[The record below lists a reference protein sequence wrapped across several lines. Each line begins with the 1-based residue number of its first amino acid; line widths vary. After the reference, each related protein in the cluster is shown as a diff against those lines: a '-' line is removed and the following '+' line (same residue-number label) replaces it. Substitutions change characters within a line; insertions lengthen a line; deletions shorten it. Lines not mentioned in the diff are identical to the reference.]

1 MAKLRD
7 VIERLLAGGQLTPRF
22 RDHPLVGEWA
32 SYRDCHI
39 EPDWLLIDR
48 ISGDELILA
57 RTGSHAD
64 LFRSG

>member
-7 VIERLLAGGQLTPRF
+7 VIERLLAGGRLPPLF

-32 SYRDCHI
+32 SYRDCHV
-39 EPDWLLIDR
+39 EPDRLLIYK